1 MNIIMII
8 YHDVGGSHSSCVA
21 ANIHVKNLP
30 SNIIPPKEDLLK
42 LPTFDKITKKDVGH
56 LKFIGIDEFGHKVY
70 TISVQYKPNIV
81 IPALRDMYTEL
92 KGFDNNL
99 ILVSSQPF
107 VNTWMK
113 IGGFT
118 SRRLG
123 IVPIGRPIVTYGTLK
138 SYMGLVDLVEK
149 VKKKI
154 QIGVPM

>member
-1 MNIIMII
+1 MVI

-21 ANIHVKNLP
+21 ANIHVNNLP
-30 SNIIPPKEDLLK
+30 STTIPNKQDLLR
-42 LPTFDKITKKDVGH
+42 LPTFDKITKKDLGH
-56 LKFIGIDEFGHKVY
+56 LKFIGVDEFGHKVY
-70 TISVQYKPNIV
+70 TISVQYKANIV

-92 KGFDNNL
+92 RGFNDDL

-138 SYMGLVDLVEK
+138 SYKGLVDLVEK
-149 VKKKI
+149 VKN
-154 QIGVPM
+154 QIKGTIPKST

>member
-1 MNIIMII
+1 MNIIMVI
-8 YHDVGGSHSSCVA
+8 YHDVGGAHSSCVA

-30 SNIIPPKEDLLK
+30 SNTVPSKEDLLK
-42 LPTFDKITKKDVGH
+42 LPTFDKLTKKDVGH

-70 TISVQYKPNIV
+70 TIGVRYKPNIV

-92 KGFDNNL
+92 KGSGNDL

-118 SRRLG
+118 SRGLG

-138 SYMGLVDLVEK
+138 SYMELVDLVEK

-154 QIGVPM
+154 QLDVPM

>member
-1 MNIIMII
+1 MR
-8 YHDVGGSHSSCVA
+8 
-21 ANIHVKNLP
+21 
-30 SNIIPPKEDLLK
+30 
-42 LPTFDKITKKDVGH
+42 
-56 LKFIGIDEFGHKVY
+56 
-70 TISVQYKPNIV
+70 YKPNIV

-92 KGFDNNL
+92 NESGNDL

-118 SRRLG
+118 SRGLG
-123 IVPIGRPIVTYGTLK
+123 IVPVGRPIVTYGTLK

-154 QIGVPM
+154 QLDVPM

>member
-1 MNIIMII
+1 M
-8 YHDVGGSHSSCVA
+8 
-21 ANIHVKNLP
+21 
-30 SNIIPPKEDLLK
+30 
-42 LPTFDKITKKDVGH
+42 
-56 LKFIGIDEFGHKVY
+56 
-70 TISVQYKPNIV
+70 QYKPNIV